1 METTIS
7 GYDSLKRRDTHKTN
21 MTHEGPAQWLG
32 FNNTSGNQPPASV
45 SVYTV
50 VKILANMLAGS
61 MKGDTV
67 FERTKNSLAA
77 GVGGNNMALLKTEGK
92 FSQLLARLIIK
103 PHAYMTMGVGNN
115 EKVMAAL
122 LNINIESFTA
132 YFMQAISVLINVMRV
147 DYNDAIDLLSTEQ
160 HSDDYA
166 SLREDLANDIGVEFL
181 STEYRRD
188 KVEELNEI
196 SRLFASGKIGLES
209 AFNDGMTADQMA
221 KALGDGLKTAF
232 IKQFSATTKEG
243 DVNTKGTFAIET
255 NDSGVITLRR
265 FGQIKLEIP
274 VYAKTEETVT
284 SQSGNKSSSGTNAS
298 SATSSNTDSARTD
311 TKGGINRGETTIKDQ
326 SGLQNSS
333 GTTDKHEHTTSDGS
347 TKTTTTSTRP
357 VDMQSVTIPIM
368 IELSAIFGPDTD
380 IDAVISPVD
389 PTVSRKM
396 RWHQVNAGE
405 ITFWNDFIFCKDL
418 LRKARQNVFR
428 TTTPLLEYIT
438 DRKAASSTMLLTKG
452 AAGFQRSYGSV
463 IITTEDAKRILKEHR
478 LDIRK
483 NYANRQTVLDAF
495 GAMFLFIMDDQF
507 EMVYMYMEGNKLET
521 PIPYRQLSNG
531 KGGQSGNDTIELL
544 KAMLY
549 GRTPTLGL

>member
-21 MTHEGPAQWLG
+21 MTHEGPSQWLG

-103 PHAYMTMGVGNN
+103 PHAYMSIGVGNN

-221 KALGDGLKTAF
+221 KTLGDGLKTAF
-232 IKQFSATTKEG
+232 IKQFPGTTKEG

-255 NDSGVITLRR
+255 NDSGVVTLRR

-284 SQSGNKSSSGTNAS
+284 SQSGNKSLSGTNAS
-298 SATSSNTDSARTD
+298 STTSSNTDSARTD
-311 TKGGINRGETTIKDQ
+311 TKGGISRGETTIKDQ

-389 PTVSRKM
+389 PTISRKM

-418 LRKARQNVFR
+418 LRKARQNMFR

-483 NYANRQTVLDAF
+483 NYANRQAMLDAF

>member
-21 MTHEGPAQWLG
+21 MTHEGPSQWLG

-103 PHAYMTMGVGNN
+103 PHAYMSIGVGNN

-221 KALGDGLKTAF
+221 KTLGDGLKTAF
-232 IKQFSATTKEG
+232 MKQFSATTKEG

-255 NDSGVITLRR
+255 NDSGVVTLRR

-284 SQSGNKSSSGTNAS
+284 SQSGNKSLSGTNAS
-298 SATSSNTDSARTD
+298 STTSSNTDSARTD
-311 TKGGINRGETTIKDQ
+311 TKGGISRGETTIKDQ

-389 PTVSRKM
+389 PTISRKM

-418 LRKARQNVFR
+418 LRKARQNMFR

-483 NYANRQTVLDAF
+483 NYANRQAMLDAF

-531 KGGQSGNDTIELL
+531 KGGQNGNDTIELL

>member
-7 GYDSLKRRDTHKTN
+7 GYDSLKRRDTHKTD
-21 MTHEGPAQWLG
+21 MTHEGPSQWLG

-188 KVEELNEI
+188 K
-196 SRLFASGKIGLES
+196 
-209 AFNDGMTADQMA
+209 
-221 KALGDGLKTAF
+221 
-232 IKQFSATTKEG
+232 
-243 DVNTKGTFAIET
+243 
-255 NDSGVITLRR
+255 
-265 FGQIKLEIP
+265 
-274 VYAKTEETVT
+274 
-284 SQSGNKSSSGTNAS
+284 
-298 SATSSNTDSARTD
+298 
-311 TKGGINRGETTIKDQ
+311 
-326 SGLQNSS
+326 
-333 GTTDKHEHTTSDGS
+333 
-347 TKTTTTSTRP
+347 
-357 VDMQSVTIPIM
+357 
-368 IELSAIFGPDTD
+368 
-380 IDAVISPVD
+380 
-389 PTVSRKM
+389 
-396 RWHQVNAGE
+396 
-405 ITFWNDFIFCKDL
+405 
-418 LRKARQNVFR
+418 
-428 TTTPLLEYIT
+428 
-438 DRKAASSTMLLTKG
+438 
-452 AAGFQRSYGSV
+452 
-463 IITTEDAKRILKEHR
+463 
-478 LDIRK
+478 
-483 NYANRQTVLDAF
+483 
-495 GAMFLFIMDDQF
+495 
-507 EMVYMYMEGNKLET
+507 
-521 PIPYRQLSNG
+521 
-531 KGGQSGNDTIELL
+531 
-544 KAMLY
+544 
-549 GRTPTLGL
+549 